1 MRSFDFAFFV
11 YDFYILLG
19 YKNIFVRKLFNL
31 ILMKFKE
38 LFILSTLSIYLF
50 SCSKFEYAEDPITKI
65 DNTGQ
70 LKKIKDKNGATT
82 AEFFY
87 DDYGRLVKMETRNVP
102 GNTSFARKN
111 EVLKVIEAKR
121 NINKGVEST
130 SKVNYALATGAVD
143 SYRKF
148 TYTPSGA
155 LQSIVSYY
163 YNSTENKLMR
173 GDSSVYVADS
183 QGKVISGKLWYFY
196 DDAPETPELIDS
208 ETYYYDAQGQLTKIK
223 YEFVDYPD
231 SNYEDVF
238 TYANGNIV
246 PKALISD
253 NVGGEK
259 HEVTRT
265 VKYDNHP
272 NVVSKIG
279 LIVMLATQSDD
290 AVLYLSKNNVL
301 ENVDGEKFIAQ
312 NGSSRTMTIKATSVY
327 VYGEDGKPF
336 SQEVINVST
345 ANIYGNI
352 NTVTTSYKHYFEYVK

>member
-1 MRSFDFAFFV
+1 
-11 YDFYILLG
+11 
-19 YKNIFVRKLFNL
+19 
-31 ILMKFKE
+31 MKFKE

-65 DNTGQ
+65 DNNGLLT
-70 LKKIKDKNGATT
+70 KIKDKNGAVT

-87 DDYGRLVKMETRNVP
+87 DDYGRLVKMETRNVA
-102 GNTSFARKN
+102 GNTPFARKN

-121 NINKGVEST
+121 NVSKEVEST

-183 QGKVISGKLWYFY
+183 QGRVVSGKLWYF
-196 DDAPETPELIDS
+196 DESDPETPELIDT
-208 ETYYYDAQGQLTKIK
+208 ETYYYDGQNQLTKIK

-231 SNYEDVF
+231 SNYEEVY
-238 TYANGNIV
+238 TYDAKGNIV

-253 NVGGEK
+253 NVSGEK
-259 HEVTRT
+259 HEVTRS
-265 VKYDNHP
+265 VRYDNHP
-272 NVVSKIG
+272 NVCSKIG
-279 LIVMLATQSDD
+279 LIIMLGTQSEN

-301 ENVDGEKFIAQ
+301 ENIDGEKFIAQ
-312 NGSSRTMTIKATSVY
+312 DGSSRTMTIKATSVY